1 MIMMVLLLIS
11 DDHPGAGEPWHPADK
26 SSSSSCRR
34 KDKGRLETFFTF
46 HEGIEKQHKYLL
58 QNKDWWT
65 ESIAGFDV
73 AVGRSNTLCGW
84 IFGKAARHVETLTEE
99 EVWNLERLVE
109 ISMLDMAGPQ
119 ACCLLVRLL

>member
-1 MIMMVLLLIS
+1 MITLVQENPGIQLINPQAAAA
-11 DDHPGAGEPWHPADK
+11 DEKTKAGWKHFSLFDK
-26 SSSSSCRR
+26 MRELR
-34 KDKGRLETFFTF
+34 NN
-46 HEGIEKQHKYLL
+46 II

-84 IFGKAARHVETLTEE
+84 IVGKAARHVETLTEG
-99 EVWNLERLVE
+99 EVWNLERLIE